1 MVFMNKEAVVG
12 MNLEGGG
19 LWGFFVLLPIIIIAA
34 CSALT
39 RLPYPNIQKF
49 HTLSIFFWNFHN
61 NLREERGERREGG
74 DSSSSRWQLSLRYSA
89 TAER

>member
-49 HTLSIFFWNFHN
+49 HTLSIFFWIFHN
-61 NLREERGERREGG
+61 LGREERERAE
-74 DSSSSRWQLSLRYSA
+74 
-89 TAER
+89 TAAAADGS